1 MPRPASPGQ
10 PPGRARLNDLKSR
23 IMLVNIDLR
32 WDGGRRIVVGAKG
45 RFHLSPFQYP
55 YAEIEGLSIPYDE
68 LDWNDLQNQLYQQL
82 SRTLA
87 NASNDK

>member
-1 MPRPASPGQ
+1 MS
-10 PPGRARLNDLKSR
+10 LNDLKSR
-23 IMLVNIDLR
+23 IMLVKIELR
-32 WDGGRRIVVGAKG
+32 WDGGRRIVVGATG
-45 RFHLSPFQYP
+45 QFHSSQYP